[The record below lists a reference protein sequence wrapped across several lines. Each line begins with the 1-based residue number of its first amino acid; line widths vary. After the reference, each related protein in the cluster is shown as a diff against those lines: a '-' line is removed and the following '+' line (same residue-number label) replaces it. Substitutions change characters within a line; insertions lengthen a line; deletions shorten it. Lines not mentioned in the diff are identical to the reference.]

1 MLNLL
6 ANPEERVFFKDLESR
21 FLLVS
26 AGYVAA
32 LAPGCSPDEVVGK
45 TDFDIF
51 SRSHAAAA
59 FEDERRVIE
68 TGEAVVDKVERET
81 YRDRPDAWVSTY
93 KFPLRDERG
102 SIVGT
107 WGISRDITGPK
118 QAEERLAAMFKSA
131 LDGIVIVD
139 DSGQVVQVNPRTEE
153 LFGYR
158 GEELVGQP
166 IELLVPERQRDRH
179 AGDRAALSADP
190 QVRPMGLRLGLAGQR
205 KDGSCFPVE
214 ISLSSFQTEGR
225 TFVSSVIHDVSHRQ
239 RAEEKLRDSER
250 RLRSIIDNTP
260 ALVSVKGRDFRYQL
274 VNREFEDAFG
284 VRSDWIVGRGDEEIL
299 PASEID
305 QVRAK
310 DRLVLDGGQAVQDEE
325 TVLHDGHERV
335 FLTIRFPLLD
345 EHGEVQAI
353 CVTSTDIT
361 GRRLEERS
369 RRERLE
375 CSERI
380 HSALAED
387 RFVLHAQP
395 IVNLASMQAEHAELL
410 IRMRTGHG
418 GEDLVGPAGFLPCA
432 ERFDLIHL
440 IDEWV
445 LDRALE
451 LAAAGH
457 RVALNLSAKTVCDPQ
472 QVNRIE
478 NAVLA
483 SDALLEN
490 LVFEITETA
499 AADNFEAAR
508 DFAIRLHKL
517 GCAIALDDFGVGHGT
532 FSYLR
537 HLPVD
542 HLKIDIRFV
551 RELLSVEEDRHVVSA
566 IVAVAKQ
573 FEIATVAEG
582 VEDQA
587 TLEELRRMGVDYA
600 QGYHIGRPVPLL
612 QLWQSPAGS
621 RR

>member
-1 MLNLL
+1 
-6 ANPEERVFFKDLESR
+6 
-21 FLLVS
+21 
-26 AGYVAA
+26 
-32 LAPGCSPDEVVGK
+32 
-45 TDFDIF
+45 
-51 SRSHAAAA
+51 
-59 FEDERRVIE
+59 
-68 TGEAVVDKVERET
+68 
-81 YRDRPDAWVSTY
+81 
-93 KFPLRDERG
+93 
-102 SIVGT
+102 
-107 WGISRDITGPK
+107 
-118 QAEERLAAMFKSA
+118 
-131 LDGIVIVD
+131 
-139 DSGQVVQVNPRTEE
+139 
-153 LFGYR
+153 
-158 GEELVGQP
+158 
-166 IELLVPERQRDRH
+166 
-179 AGDRAALSADP
+179 
-190 QVRPMGLRLGLAGQR
+190 
-205 KDGSCFPVE
+205 
-214 ISLSSFQTEGR
+214 
-225 TFVSSVIHDVSHRQ
+225 
-239 RAEEKLRDSER
+239 
-250 RLRSIIDNTP
+250 
-260 ALVSVKGRDFRYQL
+260 
-274 VNREFEDAFG
+274 
-284 VRSDWIVGRGDEEIL
+284 
-299 PASEID
+299 
-305 QVRAK
+305 
-310 DRLVLDGGQAVQDEE
+310 
-325 TVLHDGHERV
+325 
-335 FLTIRFPLLD
+335 
-345 EHGEVQAI
+345 
-353 CVTSTDIT
+353 
-361 GRRLEERS
+361 
-369 RRERLE
+369 
-375 CSERI
+375 
-380 HSALAED
+380 
-387 RFVLHAQP
+387 
-395 IVNLASMQAEHAELL
+395 
-410 IRMRTGHG
+410 
-418 GEDLVGPAGFLPCA
+418 
-432 ERFDLIHL
+432 
-440 IDEWV
+440 V